1 MAQQSITKTT
11 LQKLSLIQNLPIE
24 FSIDN
29 RRSIKFV
36 CPTINDILT
45 ELDLRT
51 FLTVLSLT
59 PEKIKEFKLNV
70 SFDMSSPGKIIQ
82 GFMGF
87 SDYRLILQKYFLKY
101 IINSTVKENAIFV
114 NDEKVLSNEL
124 EYISDVIQMSL
135 NQKTFVE
142 DPVPKSE
149 LEDPVLG
156 KILKAQQQ
164 AEDKLKKAKA
174 KKAKSTKGYS
184 IEEIMLSI
192 SYEFGI
198 TITELLNKTYFS
210 LTWYFGFVPKVDA
223 HKLNQLILS
232 SGMSKKKNYSYW
244 LNT

>member
-11 LQKLSLIQNLPIE
+11 LQKLSLIQNLPVE
-24 FSIDN
+24 FSLDN

-36 CPTINDILT
+36 CPTINDIFT
-45 ELDLRT
+45 ELDIRT
-51 FLTVLSLT
+51 FLTVISLS
-59 PEKIKEFKLNV
+59 PEKIKELKMTAK
-70 SFDMSSPGKIIQ
+70 FDTSSAGKIIQ

-87 SDYRLILQKYFLKY
+87 SDYGPILQKYFLKY
-101 IINSTVKENAIFV
+101 ILNSTVKENAIFV

-124 EYISDVIQMSL
+124 EYIADVIQMSL

-164 AEDKLKKAKA
+164 AEEKLKKAKA
-174 KKAKSTKGYS
+174 KKTKSTKGYA
-184 IEEIMLSI
+184 IEDIMLSI

-198 TITELLNKTYFS
+198 SMAELLNKTYFS
-210 LTWYFGFVPKVDA
+210 LTWHFGFVPKVDA